1 MEDNN
6 MIELITTLI
15 KEHGDIMAENSE
27 SWSRARYLQETID
40 LILDAIEKNASRR
53 YDGEIRLY
61 APDKIA
67 EILKYRHPD
76 EYRNMVRAAENRLKR
91 EENEDPGDVDAS

>member
-15 KEHGDIMAENSE
+15 KEHGDIMAENAAR
-27 SWSRARYLQETID
+27 WNRAQYLQETID
-40 LILDAIEKNASRR
+40 LILGAIEKNASRR

-61 APDKIA
+61 APEKIA

-76 EYRNMVRAAENRLKR
+76 EYRNMVRAAEDRLKK
-91 EENEDPGDVDAS
+91 EENEEPADAS